1 MTHTRSRRDRGAATV
16 LAVALMALVLVLTG
30 GGLVV
35 GSVVVASHRARL
47 AADLG
52 SLAGASAAQ
61 DGSSSAAAC
70 SAAGQVARAN
80 SAVIEGCSVDGL
92 DLELT
97 VSVDASLW
105 PAPAIARS
113 RAGPER

>member
-1 MTHTRSRRDRGAATV
+1 MTHTRSRPDRGAATV
-16 LAVALMALVLVLTG
+16 LAVALVALVLVLTG
-30 GGLVV
+30 GALVV
-35 GSVVVASHRARL
+35 GSMVVASHRARL

-52 SLAGASAAQ
+52 ALAGASAAQ
-61 DGSSSAAAC
+61 DGSSIAAAC

-80 SAVIEGCSVDGL
+80 TAVIQRCSVDGP
-92 DLELT
+92 DVELT

-105 PAPAIARS
+105 PAPAVARS